1 MTAPC
6 PRGDTDSAVHTH
18 LEHGTGLFL
27 GPDLRRG
34 CRFDHVAHGLHRL
47 GRRLPPCAG
56 LFGQHR
62 GDVRGQA
69 GIDRHDLLRRHVAE
83 GCDLV
88 RLLVPLGHD
97 LRDLV
102 VVLGFR
108 HLHRDIG
115 FGILHLDVELLQPG
129 KVVRLL
135 LLNRRGDLQF
145 GEGARLAHRVGLLL
159 LDHRDIGIDLAATL
173 LDLGKVHIVLG
184 RGDLVL
190 EGGSIAVNGEG
201 TLVTNEQCLLDP
213 TRNPGLDRESI
224 GAELKSRLGV
234 SELVWLEQG
243 LVEDGD
249 TDGHVDNICAFI
261 DPGKVLL
268 QSAPEGDPN
277 FENAQ
282 RNLQLLTDAGIEV
295 VELDLLP
302 RIERDGEPIV
312 VPYTNFYIANGALIV
327 PVSGVDPDMDAQALE
342 LLGRLYPDR
351 EAIGI
356 DGRTLALGG
365 GGIHC
370 ITQQIPAA

>member
-1 MTAPC
+1 MSDLHMPAEWAPHEMTLVAWPQRDETW
-6 PRGDTDSAVHTH
+6 RGTTIEDARDSHTEVIAAISEFEPVLVVADPSQADSARSRLPGGNVEV
-18 LEHGTGLFL
+18 LSAPIDDSWLRDSGPIIVTG
-27 GPDLRRG
+27 D
-34 CRFDHVAHGLHRL
+34 
-47 GRRLPPCAG
+47 GRRAGVDFVFNSWGEAFLPYDNDA
-56 LFGQHR
+56 
-62 GDVRGQA
+62 A
-69 GIDRHDLLRRHVAE
+69 VAS
-83 GCDLV
+83 
-88 RLLVPLGHD
+88 
-97 LRDLV
+97 
-102 VVLGFR
+102 VVLD
-108 HLHRDIG
+108 HL
-115 FGILHLDVELLQPG
+115 GIERIPS
-129 KVVRLL
+129 
-135 LLNRRGDLQF
+135 
-145 GEGARLAHRVGLLL
+145 
-159 LDHRDIGIDLAATL
+159 
-173 LDLGKVHIVLG
+173 
-184 RGDLVL
+184 DLVL

-201 TLVTNEQCLLDP
+201 TLVTTEQCLLDP

>member
-1 MTAPC
+1 MSDVRMPAEWAPHEMTLVAWPQRDETW
-6 PRGDTDSAVHTH
+6 RGTTIEEARDSHIEVIAAISEFEPV
-18 LEHGTGLFL
+18 LV
-27 GPDLRRG
+27 
-34 CRFDHVAHGLHRL
+34 VADPSQAESAGN
-47 GRRLPPCAG
+47 RLPG
-56 LFGQHR
+56 GNVEVL
-62 GDVRGQA
+62 
-69 GIDRHDLLRRHVAE
+69 GIPIDDSW
-83 GCDLV
+83 
-88 RLLVPLGHD
+88 
-97 LRDLV
+97 LRDSGPIIVTGGGKRAGVDFVFNSWGESFLPYDKDAAVASLV
-102 VVLGFR
+102 
-108 HLHRDIG
+108 
-115 FGILHLDVELLQPG
+115 
-129 KVVRLL
+129 
-135 LLNRRGDLQF
+135 
-145 GEGARLAHRVGLLL
+145 
-159 LDHRDIGIDLAATL
+159 LDHLGIER
-173 LDLGKVHIVLG
+173 IPS
-184 RGDLVL
+184 DLVL

-201 TLVTNEQCLLDP
+201 TLVTTEQCLLDP
-213 TRNPGLDRESI
+213 SRNPGMNKESI
-224 GAELKSRLGV
+224 ASELSSRLGL
-234 SELVWLEQG
+234 SEIVWLDRG

-277 FENAQ
+277 FGNAQ

-327 PVSGVDPDMDAQALE
+327 PVSGADPDMDAQALE
-342 LLGRLYPDR
+342 LLGRLYPER

>member
-1 MTAPC
+1 MPAEWAPHELTLVAW
-6 PRGDTDSAVHTH
+6 PQRDETWRGTTIEDARDSHTEVIAAISEFEPVLVVADPSQADSARSRLPGGNVEVLSTPIDDSWLRDSGPIIVTGDGHRAGVDFVFNSWGEAFLPYDNDAAVASRI
-18 LEHGTGLFL
+18 LEHL
-27 GPDLRRG
+27 G
-34 CRFDHVAHGLHRL
+34 
-47 GRRLPPCAG
+47 
-56 LFGQHR
+56 
-62 GDVRGQA
+62 
-69 GIDRHDLLRRHVAE
+69 IE
-83 GCDLV
+83 
-88 RLLVPLGHD
+88 
-97 LRDLV
+97 
-102 VVLGFR
+102 
-108 HLHRDIG
+108 
-115 FGILHLDVELLQPG
+115 
-129 KVVRLL
+129 
-135 LLNRRGDLQF
+135 
-145 GEGARLAHRVGLLL
+145 RVSS
-159 LDHRDIGIDLAATL
+159 
-173 LDLGKVHIVLG
+173 
-184 RGDLVL
+184 DLVL

-201 TLVTNEQCLLDP
+201 TLVTTEQCLLDP
-213 TRNPGLDRESI
+213 SRNPGLDREAI
-224 GAELKSRLGV
+224 GAELTVKLG
-234 SELVWLEQG
+234 LDQIVWLDQG

-282 RNLQLLTDAGIEV
+282 RNLQLLTDAGLEV